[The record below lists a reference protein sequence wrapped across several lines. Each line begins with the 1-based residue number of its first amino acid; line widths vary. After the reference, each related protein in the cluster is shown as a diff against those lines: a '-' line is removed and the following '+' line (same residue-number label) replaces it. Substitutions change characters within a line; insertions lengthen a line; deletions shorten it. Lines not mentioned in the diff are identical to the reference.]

1 MGFNSGFKG
10 LIQSVYSIA
19 IWSKY
24 ITLFHLHNKQMLNYA
39 GCIWQICIIMFLRHY
54 ILFCYLPRTDTDFS
68 DTILL
73 PIFDHPVLIGGINTE
88 RENRCLFTIA
98 IYTECHFYHVL
109 VISEKKKVIVSFL
122 RRASCNNCCAR
133 QFVKCRQQVFLMAH
147 PLLCIRSPAAG
158 AIDFFDGRS
167 IVEKAWW

>member
-1 MGFNSGFKG
+1 MANMHYHVSQTLHTLLLFATYWHG
-10 LIQSVYSIA
+10 L
-19 IWSKY
+19 
-24 ITLFHLHNKQMLNYA
+24 
-39 GCIWQICIIMFLRHY
+39 LRHNTSANFRSSCFDRRY
-54 ILFCYLPRTDTDFS
+54 KHGTREPLSIYDSYLYRMS
-68 DTILL
+68 LL
-73 PIFDHPVLIGGINTE
+73 SCPCDI
-88 RENRCLFTIA
+88 R
-98 IYTECHFYHVL
+98 
-109 VISEKKKVIVSFL
+109 KKKVIVSFL